1 MLVSQTTETL
11 STREEEIRKI
21 VGRLAAAQ
29 SVGAEFEP
37 GRRASDVTLVR
48 LRGRKQDVLA
58 LPLSVLDA
66 LPNEDLEVLGSLS
79 SSRAY
84 TLRLVITERLEKQ
97 TVNDLERRAKLRYF
111 LQGETV

>member
-1 MLVSQTTETL
+1 MSRTSETL
-11 STREEEIRKI
+11 SKREEEIRKV
-21 VGRLAAAQ
+21 VGGLAAAR

-48 LRGRKQDVLA
+48 LRGQKLDVLA

-84 TLRLVITERLEKQ
+84 TLRLVITERLEDQ
-97 TVNDLERRAKLRYF
+97 TVNDVERRAKLRYF
-111 LQGETV
+111 LQGESV